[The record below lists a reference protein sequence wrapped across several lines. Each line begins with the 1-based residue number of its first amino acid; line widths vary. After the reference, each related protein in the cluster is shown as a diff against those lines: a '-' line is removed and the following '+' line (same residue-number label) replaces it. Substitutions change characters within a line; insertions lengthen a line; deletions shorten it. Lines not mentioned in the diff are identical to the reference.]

1 MNQNERK
8 VIFGLMQVT
17 PKNLL
22 KIFKQ
27 TVTISYHHLSQSTSR
42 TTNRKNQKNNRKKAD
57 KRSKL
62 KLDKQYWCS
71 AKKFMSR
78 FYSLRSNYNTQHILY
93 EEPLNDS
100 KNYSLRKIM
109 FYSVCRLVRTVLSHS
124 VTNRTRLK
132 WLTHKRWFRRWLMRL
147 WIQRFC
153 FMSLKKL

>member
-27 TVTISYHHLSQSTSR
+27 TIAISYLHLSQSTFR
-42 TTNRKNQKNNRKKAD
+42 TTNRRNQKSSRKKAD

-78 FYSLRSNYNTQHILY
+78 SCLLRSNYNSQHILY

-100 KNYSLRKIM
+100 KNYSSRKIM
-109 FYSVCRLVRTVLSHS
+109 FYSVYRLVKTALSHS
-124 VTNRTRLK
+124 VTNRTKLK
-132 WLTHKRWFRRWLMRL
+132 WLTHRKWFKRWLMRL